1 MKKIVSILLVC
12 AMLTATLT
20 ACDSNK
26 TSDNSSSTSSTSEN
40 SSTESSSSESSSS
53 ESSSS
58 ESSSTESNSADSSS
72 TDDSI
77 VVPDDPNNPGDGDGG
92 EGVDN
97 SGLEFPDNR
106 AGALAKAALAT
117 DAWPAMDLVTDPE
130 FVSAM
135 FSADFN
141 VDSYEEFCLSTN
153 FISAAFNKV
162 IIIKPKEGK
171 EEEVSNAFKSYLTM
185 IQDPSMMLY
194 PDQEIQIAG
203 TVTGETDDGYYYM
216 IVHENGADI
225 AAAMLAAE

>member
-20 ACDSNK
+20 ACDTNK
-26 TSDNSSSTSSTSEN
+26 PSDTSSST

-53 ESSSS
+53 ESTT
-58 ESSSTESNSADSSS
+58 ESSSTNSGS
-72 TDDSI
+72 TDDNI
-77 VVPDDPNNPGDGDGG
+77 VVPDDPNNPGDGDDG

-141 VDSYEEFCLSTN
+141 IDSYEEFCLSTN

-162 IIIKPKEGK
+162 IIIKPKAGK
-171 EEEVSNAFKSYLTM
+171 EEEVSNAFKSYQEM
-185 IQDPSMMLY
+185 IQDPSMMYY

-216 IVHENGADI
+216 IVHENGEDI
-225 AAAMLAAE
+225 AATMLAAE

>member
-20 ACDSNK
+20 ACDTNK
-26 TSDNSSSTSSTSEN
+26 PSDTSSST

-53 ESSSS
+53 ESTT
-58 ESSSTESNSADSSS
+58 ESSSTDSGS
-72 TDDSI
+72 TDDNI
-77 VVPDDPNNPGDGDGG
+77 VVPDDPNNPGDGDDG

-141 VDSYEEFCLSTN
+141 IDSYEEFCLSTN

-162 IIIKPKEGK
+162 IIIKPKAGK
-171 EEEVSNAFKSYLTM
+171 EEEVSNAFKSYQEM
-185 IQDPSMMLY
+185 IQDPSMMYY
-194 PDQEIQIAG
+194 PAQEIQIAG

-216 IVHENGADI
+216 IVHENGEDI
-225 AAAMLAAE
+225 AATMLAAE

>member
-20 ACDSNK
+20 ACDTNK
-26 TSDNSSSTSSTSEN
+26 PSDNSSSTSSTSESSSTESN
-40 SSTESSSSESSSS
+40 STDSSSTESSSADSG
-53 ESSSS
+53 
-58 ESSSTESNSADSSS
+58 SADSSS
-72 TDDSI
+72 TDDNI
-77 VVPDDPNNPGDGDGG
+77 VVPDDPDNPGDPN

-185 IQDPSMMLY
+185 IQDPSMMYY

-216 IVHENGADI
+216 IVHENGEDI

>member
-20 ACDSNK
+20 ACDTNK
-26 TSDNSSSTSSTSEN
+26 PSDTSSST

-53 ESSSS
+53 ESTT
-58 ESSSTESNSADSSS
+58 ESSSTDSGS
-72 TDDSI
+72 TDDNI
-77 VVPDDPNNPGDGDGG
+77 VVPDDPNNPGDGDDG

-141 VDSYEEFCLSTN
+141 IDSYEEFCLSTN

-162 IIIKPKEGK
+162 IIIKPKAGK

>member
-20 ACDSNK
+20 ACDTNK
-26 TSDNSSSTSSTSEN
+26 PSDTSSST

-53 ESSSS
+53 ESTT
-58 ESSSTESNSADSSS
+58 ESSSTDSGS
-72 TDDSI
+72 TDDNI
-77 VVPDDPNNPGDGDGG
+77 VVPDDPNNPGDGDDG

-141 VDSYEEFCLSTN
+141 IDSYEEFCLSTN

-162 IIIKPKEGK
+162 IIIKPKAGK
-171 EEEVSNAFKSYLTM
+171 EEEVSNAFKSYQEM
-185 IQDPSMMLY
+185 IQDPSMMYY

-216 IVHENGADI
+216 IVHENGEDI
-225 AAAMLAAE
+225 AATMLAAE

>member
-12 AMLTATLT
+12 AMLTGTLT
-20 ACDSNK
+20 ACDTNK
-26 TSDNSSSTSSTSEN
+26 PSDTSSST

-53 ESSSS
+53 ESTT
-58 ESSSTESNSADSSS
+58 ESSSTDSGS
-72 TDDSI
+72 TDDNI
-77 VVPDDPNNPGDGDGG
+77 VVPDDPNNPGDGDDG

-130 FVSAM
+130 FISAM

-141 VDSYEEFCLSTN
+141 IDSYEEFCLSTN

-162 IIIKPKEGK
+162 IIIKPKAGK
-171 EEEVSNAFKSYLTM
+171 EEEVSNAFKSYQEM
-185 IQDPSMMLY
+185 IQDPSMMYY